1 MKTEIVLASVVT
13 ALLAGC
19 GGGGG
24 GGAGEAIASP
34 AVAPS
39 IFADPLAAKCEGSG
53 VDQICEVPTSS
64 KMSMDEVWSVLTD
77 AKGGSFK
84 FKAFGRETRSH
95 TVAQGPSA
103 AGERW
108 VAQEGWATYGGSEQ
122 ETVLSASTYRLKGK
136 SYPFSATLV
145 NGSRAYRPASSP
157 EGAHVHPYR
166 LEGPETRLIGVNH
179 MDGSGT
185 NEIGSR
191 LQIEDNSWNSYFGLL
206 TDQAD
211 VSMPLG
217 ETIKYA
223 GSVGVA
229 SGDGHP
235 LGHDQLN
242 VNGQFNIGMAVCPLE
257 LTLNTRDGKIS
268 AVEVVCTDEQKS
280 EMKLVLPPLLVEKSK
295 IRSLL
300 PGDSATGHLSKF
312 YSRSFLG
319 GAEPFKTDQIMGGVY
334 GRNASDL
341 VIHGSGPQ
349 GAFFVVV
356 SRK

>member
-1 MKTEIVLASVVT
+1 MKTEIVVASIMSAMLV
-13 ALLAGC
+13 GC
-19 GGGGG
+19 GGG

-34 AVAPS
+34 AAAPS

-53 VDQICEVPTSS
+53 VDLICEVPTSS

-95 TVAQGPSA
+95 TVAQGPTA

-122 ETVLSASTYRLKGK
+122 EIVLSASTYRLKGK

-157 EGAHVHPYR
+157 EGAHVYPYR
-166 LEGPETRLIGVNH
+166 LEGPETRLIGIDH

-185 NEIGSR
+185 KEAGSR
-191 LQIEDNSWNSYFGLL
+191 LQIEDSSWNSFFGLL

-217 ETIKYA
+217 ETVKYA
-223 GSVGVA
+223 GSVAVA

-235 LGHDQLN
+235 LGHDQLAN
-242 VNGQFNIGMAVCPLE
+242 LLGQFNSGMAVCPLE

-268 AVEVVCTDEQKS
+268 AIDVTCTDEQKS
-280 EMKLVLPPLLVEKSK
+280 EMRLVLPPLLVEKSR

-312 YSRSFLG
+312 FSGSLLG

-356 SRK
+356 SRR